1 MIWHELLGIWLAAG
15 FTLAIYSFLYKDNP
29 AYKLAEHI
37 YVGVSTG
44 YIICIAYWEVID
56 KKVIA
61 ALGQHE
67 WIVII
72 PTLMG
77 LAMFARFSKKVSWLS
92 RIPLAFIIGYT
103 AGVAAPN
110 NIQGLLIVHSYATIN
125 PVLTAGFAPQL
136 NAIIML
142 LGVTCGM
149 IYFFFSVERK
159 GPIKVAARLGI
170 FFLMI
175 YFGVAYGYM
184 VMGRES
190 ILIGRLNFLI
200 LDWIKPTLAAIAR
213 LFGG

>member
-1 MIWHELLGIWLAAG
+1 MVWHEILGVWLAAG

-29 AYKLAEHI
+29 LYKLAEHI

-44 YIICIAYWEVID
+44 YLICIAYWEVIN

-67 WIVII
+67 WIVIV
-72 PTLMG
+72 PTLLG
-77 LAMFARFSKKVSWLS
+77 LAMFTRFSKKASWIS
-92 RIPLAFIIGYT
+92 RIPLAFIVGYT

-110 NIQGLLIVHSYATIN
+110 NIQGLLIEHSYATIQ
-125 PVLTAGFAPQL
+125 PVLAASYMPQWDAL
-136 NAIIML
+136 IVL

-149 IYFFFSVERK
+149 IYFFFSVERRGLIK
-159 GPIKVAARLGI
+159 GAARLGI
-170 FFLMI
+170 LYLMI

-190 ILIGRLNFLI
+190 LLIGRLNFLI
-200 LDWIKPTLAAIAR
+200 LEWIKPTLAAIGH